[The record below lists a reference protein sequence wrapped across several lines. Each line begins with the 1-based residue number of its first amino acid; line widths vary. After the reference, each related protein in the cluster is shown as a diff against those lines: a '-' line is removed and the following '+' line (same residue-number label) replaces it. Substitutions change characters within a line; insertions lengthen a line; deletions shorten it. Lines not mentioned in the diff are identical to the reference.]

1 MMTNNMNEELEFKF
15 WRGDDFFKTLRFFNR
30 DKQKTPYDL
39 TGCRIDID
47 IEPNQQDDD
56 AADPIIRLS
65 TDNGAL
71 RIEENKLHLHI
82 ANRHTKKVTWKT
94 AVFDVQVTDGNGF
107 IKTIANGKIKL
118 RHDTTR
124 ERE

>member
-1 MMTNNMNEELEFKF
+1 MNEELEFKF

-30 DKQKTPYDL
+30 DEQKTPYDL

-56 AADPIIRLS
+56 AVDPIIRLS

-82 ANRHTKKVTWKT
+82 ANRHTQKVMWKT